1 MEAVINYELL
11 KLLKE
16 YESGKKRA
24 DDNFIKRALKIIL
37 RNQYQLLENVFVGD
51 TIYLFDDP
59 IYNEKDK
66 TIYFK
71 SSFDINE
78 VTKNYLLSDNDRI
91 LMYNLSVLKKVFE
104 VTLDIMKNETI
115 TRGFGKKI
123 LLLESEFKSQDISL
137 INRIIGI
144 DATRRVSELAGWMP
158 FDEKT
163 FALNYF
169 YFESINA
176 LLNGYLSNLPE
187 DCPVNQY
194 YIKYNEYLK
203 QKKDSFPCDQLTTED
218 LIKISKGYSSSENF
232 YSGLPVDHET
242 YNCVITKRNEV
253 QSILLRKRN

>member
-16 YESGKKRA
+16 YKSGLKIA
-24 DDNFIKRALKIIL
+24 DEDFVKRALKIIL
-37 RNQYQLLENVFVGD
+37 RDQYELLENVFVGD
-51 TIYLFDDP
+51 SIYLFDKP
-59 IYNEKDK
+59 IYDEKNK
-66 TIYFK
+66 AIYFK
-71 SSFDINE
+71 SSFNMDE

-91 LMYNLSVLKKVFE
+91 LMYNLTVLKKVFE
-104 VTLDIMKNETI
+104 VSLDMMKNETI
-115 TRGFGKKI
+115 TRGFAKKI
-123 LLLESEFKSQDISL
+123 LLLESEFKSQEISL
-137 INRIIGI
+137 TDRIIEI
-144 DATRRVSELAGWMP
+144 DATRKVSELAGWMP

-169 YFESINA
+169 YFESINT

-194 YIKYNEYLK
+194 YIEYNEYLK
-203 QKKDSFPCDQLTTED
+203 QKKDSFPCDQLSTED
-218 LIKISKGYSSSENF
+218 LIKISKRYSSSENF

-242 YNCVITKRNEV
+242 YNCVITQRNEA

>member
-24 DDNFIKRALKIIL
+24 DDNFIKSALKIIL

-51 TIYLFDDP
+51 NVYLFDDP
-59 IYNEKDK
+59 IYNEKDQ

-71 SSFDINE
+71 SSFDIHE
-78 VTKNYLLSDNDRI
+78 VTKNYLLSDNDKFLI
-91 LMYNLSVLKKVFE
+91 YNLFILKKVIE
-104 VTLDIMKNETI
+104 ISLNIMKNETI
-115 TRGFGKKI
+115 NSGFGKKI
-123 LLLESEFKSQDISL
+123 LLLEDDFKSQDISL

-144 DATRRVSELAGWMP
+144 DATRIVSELAGWMT
-158 FDEKT
+158 FDERD
-163 FALNYF
+163 FALNFF

-194 YIKYNEYLK
+194 YIEYNEYLK
-203 QKKDSFPCDQLTTED
+203 QKKDSFPCDQLSTED
-218 LIKISKGYSSSENF
+218 LIKISKRYSSSENF

-242 YNCVITKRNEV
+242 YNCVITKRNEA

>member
-16 YESGKKRA
+16 YESDKKRA

-71 SSFDINE
+71 SSFDIDKI
-78 VTKNYLLSDNDRI
+78 TKNYLLTNKDRI
-91 LMYNLSVLKKVFE
+91 LMYNLYVLKKVFE
-104 VTLDIMKNETI
+104 ISLEIMKRQVI
-115 TRGFGKKI
+115 TKDFAKKI
-123 LLLESEFKSQDISL
+123 IFLESGFKAQDISL
-137 INRIIGI
+137 TERIIGI
-144 DATRRVSELAGWMP
+144 DATRRVSELAGWMT
-158 FDEKT
+158 FDERD
-163 FALNYF
+163 FVLNHF

-187 DCPVNQY
+187 DCPVNQFY
-194 YIKYNEYLK
+194 MQYNEYLK
-203 QKKDSFPCDQLTTED
+203 QKKDSFPCDQLSTED
-218 LIKISKGYSSSENF
+218 LIKISKRYSSSENF

-242 YNCVITKRNEV
+242 YNCVITQRNEA

>member
-71 SSFDINE
+71 SSFDIDKI
-78 VTKNYLLSDNDRI
+78 TKNYLLTNKDRI
-91 LMYNLSVLKKVFE
+91 LMYNLYVLKKVFE
-104 VTLDIMKNETI
+104 ISLEIMKRQVI
-115 TRGFGKKI
+115 TKDFAKKI
-123 LLLESEFKSQDISL
+123 IFLESGFKAQDISL
-137 INRIIGI
+137 TERIIGI
-144 DATRRVSELAGWMP
+144 DATRKVSELAGWMS
-158 FDEKT
+158 FDERD
-163 FALNYF
+163 FVLNHF

-194 YIKYNEYLK
+194 YIEYNEYLK
-203 QKKDSFPCDQLTTED
+203 QKKDSFPCDQLSTED
-218 LIKISKGYSSSENF
+218 LIKISKRYSSSENF

-242 YNCVITKRNEV
+242 YNCVITQRNEA

>member
-51 TIYLFDDP
+51 NVYLFDDP
-59 IYNEKDK
+59 IYNEKDQ

-71 SSFDINE
+71 SSFDIHE
-78 VTKNYLLSDNDRI
+78 VAKNYLLSDNDKLLI
-91 LMYNLSVLKKVFE
+91 YNLFILKNVIE
-104 VTLDIMKNETI
+104 ISLNIMKNETI
-115 TRGFGKKI
+115 NSGFGKKI
-123 LLLESEFKSQDISL
+123 LLLEDDFKSQDISL

-144 DATRRVSELAGWMP
+144 DATRRVSELAGWMN
-158 FDEKT
+158 FDERD

-194 YIKYNEYLK
+194 FIEYNEYLK
-203 QKKDSFPCDQLTTED
+203 QKKDSFPCDQLSTED
-218 LIKISKGYSSSENF
+218 LIRISKRYSSSENF
-232 YSGLPVDHET
+232 YSGLPVDCET
-242 YNCVITKRNEV
+242 YNCVITKRNEA